1 MRIKFHFH
9 SNGFARKQRPEE
21 TPVVIY
27 IYIFH
32 DYMSYLT
39 VNCRSKKVLFFNP
52 GLCRLKLL
60 DPFFASHLGI
70 KETNQI
76 HILPHQ
82 KKNKKSTKSGS
93 LARDKSY

>member
-39 VNCRSKKVLFFNP
+39 VNCRSNKVLFFNP

-82 KKNKKSTKSGS
+82 KKKQKIDEIWIVGS
-93 LARDKSY
+93 

>member
-1 MRIKFHFH
+1 MASHGNK
-9 SNGFARKQRPEE
+9 GQRKLLLL
-21 TPVVIY
+21 Y

-39 VNCRSKKVLFFNP
+39 VNCRSNKVLFFSP

-70 KETNQI
+70 KQTNKI

-82 KKNKKSTKSGS
+82 KKNKKIDEIWIVGS
-93 LARDKSY
+93 

>member
-27 IYIFH
+27 IYIYIYIFH

-39 VNCRSKKVLFFNP
+39 VNCRSNKVLFFNP

-70 KETNQI
+70 KQTNQI

-82 KKNKKSTKSGS
+82 KKKEPSTKSGS
-93 LARDKSY
+93 

>member
-1 MRIKFHFH
+1 MASHGNK
-9 SNGFARKQRPEE
+9 GQGKLLLLY
-21 TPVVIY
+21 IY

-39 VNCRSKKVLFFNP
+39 VNCRSNKVLFFNP

-60 DPFFASHLGI
+60 DPFFDSHLGI
-70 KETNQI
+70 KQTNQI

-82 KKNKKSTKSGS
+82 KKKEPSTKSGS
-93 LARDKSY
+93 

>member
-39 VNCRSKKVLFFNP
+39 VNCRSNKVLFFNP

>member
-27 IYIFH
+27 IYIYIFH

-39 VNCRSKKVLFFNP
+39 VNCRSNKVLFFSP

-70 KETNQI
+70 KQTNQI

-82 KKNKKSTKSGS
+82 KKNKKIDEIWIVGS
-93 LARDKSY
+93 

>member
-39 VNCRSKKVLFFNP
+39 VNCRSNKVLFFNP

-70 KETNQI
+70 KQTNQI

-82 KKNKKSTKSGS
+82 KKKRTFDEIWIIGS
-93 LARDKSY
+93 